1 MAYMVAAALKQISCK
16 FKAGFSLQSAR
27 FLGND
32 GDNVVLRQN
41 IVFLFSKQEGM
52 KKCKVPKEFLERE
65 FDNQCWL
72 TKENAVVVFSSQLCT
87 YISILSYIIM

>member
-32 GDNVVLRQN
+32 GEDINVVLRQN
-41 IVFLFSKQEGM
+41 IVFLFSKQEEGM

-72 TKENAVVVFSSQLCT
+72 TKENAVVVFSSQLHT
-87 YISILSYIIM
+87 YISKAIL